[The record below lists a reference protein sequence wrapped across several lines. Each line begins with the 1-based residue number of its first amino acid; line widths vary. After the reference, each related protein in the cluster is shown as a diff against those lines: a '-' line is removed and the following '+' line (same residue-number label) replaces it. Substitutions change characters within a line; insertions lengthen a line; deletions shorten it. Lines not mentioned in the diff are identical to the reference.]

1 MVSFTKITRRFR
13 VHDYIIE
20 TWMEEGLIPQCVW
33 RNGRRYWSSD
43 DINAL
48 IAGCPVTFPQQ
59 AASSIRKFS
68 RRPAVLDYLSGVV
81 ALVVTLVTR

>member
-1 MVSFTKITRRFR
+1 MVSFTYITRRFR
-13 VHDYIIE
+13 VHDYVIE

-33 RNGRRYWSSD
+33 RNGRRYWNSD

-59 AASSIRKFS
+59 AASSIRKFC
-68 RRPAVLDYLSGVV
+68 AVLLCSIIYLVLLPWS
-81 ALVVTLVTR
+81 